1 MVRCCFFFYFL
12 LFVDRCL
19 SFCDRMLIVGCD
31 SLFVVRVVC
40 SLFVVRCLLFACC
53 LFVVCSFACCL
64 LIVVSG
70 LLLFVVSRLSCA
82 YR

>member
-1 MVRCCFFFYFL
+1 MVRCFFSFL
-12 LFVDRCL
+12 LYVDRYL
-19 SFCDRMLIVGCD
+19 SFCDRMLTVGCD

-53 LFVVCSFACCL
+53 LLFVVR
-64 LIVVSG
+64 G